1 MVNERLLTTKEL
13 AAYLRVT
20 TRTVARLLKDG
31 AIPVVRVGALNRYQL
46 DKVLEKLLMPEEVEV
61 LEEVS
66 HEEFV
71 GRMVPAENLEK
82 LMKKIQD

>member
-31 AIPVVRVGALNRYQL
+31 AIPVVRVGSVNRYQL
-46 DKVLEKLLMPEEVEV
+46 DKVIEELLIPEEVEI
-61 LEEVS
+61 LEET
-66 HEEFV
+66 EE
-71 GRMVPAENLEK
+71 
-82 LMKKIQD
+82 